1 MLYLKEFKNHSGY
14 TQEELNL
21 VAPNVSYCDD
31 ANDVHYKQKM
41 PNNSVLFTCYNI
53 QPNTTEEVK
62 IQSSPGGGV
71 DTISVDKNDKLYKFI
86 CTSGFHK
93 IYSDK
98 DIISSVTLN
107 NISQINNTGQSHWFS
122 KGVKNVSIKDCTLQ
136 EVSQLTNMCNGCTGL
151 VKFEATNFN
160 TSKATSME
168 SAFSGCYNLTSL
180 DLSGFKITNITN
192 MQNLFSGC
200 QNLKEINMSGWNL
213 APYDQTN
220 SDGMFGN
227 VSEVNSLVGTNGIKF
242 IMKNVGVYTKSTIET
257 IISNFNRDLSTAGRP
272 NITYSIE
279 E

>member
-62 IQSSPGGGV
+62 IQSGPGGGV

-93 IYSDK
+93 IYSEK

-122 KGVKNVSIKDCTLQ
+122 NGVKNVSIKDCTLQ
-136 EVSQLTNMCNGCTGL
+136 EVSQLTNMCNGCTNL
-151 VKFEATNFN
+151 TSFEATNFN
-160 TSKATSME
+160 VKNATSME
-168 SAFSGCYNLTSL
+168 SAFRNCSNLVSL
-180 DLSGFKITNITN
+180 DLSGLNNVYNVKN
-192 MQNLFSGC
+192 MKNLFNGC
-200 QNLKEINMSGWNL
+200 QNLKTIDISTWELQSLEAIDATGIFGTDVHSYVGNGSFEIIVKK
-213 APYDQTN
+213 
-220 SDGMFGN
+220 GN
-227 VSEVNSLVGTNGIKF
+227 HYTTQVIKYILDKQYNNYGTVI
-242 IMKNVGVYTKSTIET
+242 TCTITEK
-257 IISNFNRDLSTAGRP
+257 
-272 NITYSIE
+272 
-279 E
+279 